1 MARTVR
7 EIMNRELFGVR
18 PEERLEPT
26 LEAILELGITAVP
39 VLDEERRPLG
49 VVSLRDLV
57 SPDKHARRMTTPA
70 ATIPERA
77 TISDAGKALA
87 AANVHHLVVV
97 DKDGRATGMVSS
109 LDIIR
114 GLLGVPVKHPA
125 AFPHRDERFGISWT
139 DDTELDAKVTSEAPD
154 APGVLVLSEGGAG
167 RLELMLWVE
176 SATSVRA
183 RLDEML
189 SIPQSDV
196 PYLER
201 ILRRNDLR
209 VRWAVVAD
217 PAQRDRIA
225 AELREALAHF
235 PLPQASVIEPETR

>member
-18 PEERLEPT
+18 PEEKVEPT
-26 LEAILELGITAVP
+26 VEAILEFGITAVP

-57 SPDKHARRMTTPA
+57 RPDKRARRMTSPA

-77 TISDAGKALA
+77 TISDAGKVLA

-97 DKDGRATGMVSS
+97 DKEGRATGLVSS
-109 LDIIR
+109 LDIVR

-139 DDTELDAKVTSEAPD
+139 DDTELDQKVTSEAPD

-167 RLELMLWVE
+167 RMELVLWVE
-176 SATSVRA
+176 SPTNIRA
-183 RLDEML
+183 RLGEL
-189 SIPQSDV
+189 LTIPQTDV
-196 PYLER
+196 PFLDR
-201 ILRRNDLR
+201 ILRRGDLR

-217 PAQRDRIA
+217 PEQRDRIA
-225 AELREALAHF
+225 ADLRN
-235 PLPQASVIEPETR
+235 ETR